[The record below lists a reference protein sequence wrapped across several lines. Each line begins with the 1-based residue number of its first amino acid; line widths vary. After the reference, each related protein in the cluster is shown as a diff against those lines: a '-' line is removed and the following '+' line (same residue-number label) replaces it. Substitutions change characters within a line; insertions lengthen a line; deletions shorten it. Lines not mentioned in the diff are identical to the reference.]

1 MTVVNLLL
9 LFLLAAVAVI
19 YALATNTSIG
29 MLRAEVEALK
39 TAPLQMQPSPRSTAA
54 RGPARVDTIVQRRDP
69 PAVTAVNTM
78 LASNEPLVT
87 SRPSW
92 ASELSP
98 RYLQFETPLDDS
110 TIRLPARGGF
120 KGLADALANGFRVVC
135 LFGVN
140 GVQPTP
146 AQLECKLMVNDE
158 TTDEYALITVP
169 AAAFR
174 GRNCT
179 LAWMGE

>member
-1 MTVVNLLL
+1 MTVVNLIL

-29 MLRAEVEALK
+29 MLRAEIDALK
-39 TAPLQMQPSPRSTAA
+39 SASLQSPPPRNTAA

-69 PAVTAVNTM
+69 PAATAVNTM
-78 LASNEPLVT
+78 VAASEPLVT

-92 ASELSP
+92 ANELSP

-110 TIRLPARGGF
+110 TIRLPPRGGF
-120 KGLADALANGFRVVC
+120 KGLTDAATNGFRVVC
-135 LFGVN
+135 LFGMG

-169 AAAFR
+169 AASFR